1 MQIYIYCKTYQYK
14 LHNFSEL
21 TISILFIFEKNTKTQ
36 LMDYIIICL
45 VALIGA
51 GLTLFSGFGLGTL
64 LLPVFGLFFPIE
76 VAVVLTALV
85 HFMNNI
91 FKFFLFG
98 KNADKTVILKFG
110 IPAILFAFIGA
121 HILKTLTN
129 INPIANYALG
139 DKTFQITPLK
149 LIIGFLLIAFAM
161 FDFIPKFKKL
171 EFDKKYL
178 SFGGI
183 LSGFFGGLSGHQGA
197 LRSAFLIRAGLT
209 KETFI
214 ATGVVIACLIDITR
228 LSVYLPK
235 IMNNEVQLDYKLVG
249 LATLSAFIG
258 VYFGSKLLQ
267 KTTITVM
274 QNGVAALL
282 LIYGLLL
289 ILGII

>member
-1 MQIYIYCKTYQYK
+1 
-14 LHNFSEL
+14 
-21 TISILFIFEKNTKTQ
+21 
-36 LMDYIIICL
+36 MDYVIICL

-110 IPAILFAFIGA
+110 IPAILFSFIGA
-121 HILKTLTN
+121 YLLKELTTS
-129 INPIANYALG
+129 NPIFSYVLAQ
-139 DKTFQITPLK
+139 KTFQITPLK
-149 LIIGFLLIAFAM
+149 LIIGSLLIAFAL

-178 SFGGI
+178 SIGGV

-197 LRSAFLIRAGLT
+197 LRSAFLIRAGLS

-228 LSVYLPK
+228 LSVYFPK

-249 LATLSAFIG
+249 FATLSAFIG
-258 VYFGSKLLQ
+258 VYFGNKMLQ
-267 KTTITVM
+267 KTTFTLM
-274 QNGVAALL
+274 QNIVAILLFTYGV
-282 LIYGLLL
+282 LL